1 MKMEGAKSRGGV
13 RKGAGRKRILDKKI
27 ATQIY
32 LTSTMKEQI
41 EMINIDT
48 CKNFSQKCNHLI
60 RKGIEAMLLDYNKT
74 DLSTDTIKY
83 IDLFAGMG
91 GLRLGFEQA
100 LHDMGLKGESVFVS
114 EIKKHAIEAYKKNF
128 PNEEIHGDITQI
140 DENTLPDFDYVLAG
154 FPCQAFSSAG
164 NRLGFEDTR
173 GTLFFDVAR
182 IIKKKQPKGFLLEN
196 VEGLVTHDGG
206 NTLRVILSTLEELG
220 YKVNYKVLDSQNFGL
235 AQSRKRIYIVGARK
249 DIPNLDLFE
258 VKKEKLDSIIEY
270 DVEPLHSEFTDKLLS
285 HYTLEDVIGK
295 QIKDKRGG
303 ENNIHS
309 WDFGLKGEISE
320 KQKELLD
327 VLLRQRR
334 NKKWASIIGIDWMD
348 GMPLTVEMISTFY
361 EDENLKELLD
371 DLVEKG
377 YLAYEYPK
385 KKVGNRR
392 IYDESLEKGYNI
404 ITGKLSFEYSKI
416 LDPNGVTPTLV
427 ATDVSKL
434 AVPVREGIRPL
445 TTREG
450 LKLFGFPDSYSVE
463 HLDKTKVFDL
473 LGNTV
478 CVPVVKAV
486 ARRLLKVDF

>member
-1 MKMEGAKSRGGV
+1 M
-13 RKGAGRKRILDKKI
+13 
-27 ATQIY
+27 
-32 LTSTMKEQI
+32 
-41 EMINIDT
+41 
-48 CKNFSQKCNHLI
+48 
-60 RKGIEAMLLDYNKT
+60 
-74 DLSTDTIKY
+74 
-83 IDLFAGMG
+83 
-91 GLRLGFEQA
+91 
-100 LHDMGLKGESVFVS
+100 
-114 EIKKHAIEAYKKNF
+114 
-128 PNEEIHGDITQI
+128 
-140 DENTLPDFDYVLAG
+140 
-154 FPCQAFSSAG
+154 
-164 NRLGFEDTR
+164 
-173 GTLFFDVAR
+173 
-182 IIKKKQPKGFLLEN
+182 LEN